1 MFGESVF
8 LFSVFSSLFLF
19 FENGANILKNAR
31 NIWNDMRVKNV
42 KFKKILKMLLLLQK
56 LALSKLDTAEN
67 EPQRDPE
74 K

>member
-42 KFKKILKMLLLLQK
+42 KFKKNSENV
-56 LALSKLDTAEN
+56 AFAAEVSVV
-67 EPQRDPE
+67 
-74 K
+74 